1 MKGFNKEDS
10 SILGFVIYCEGI
22 AITFNEFK
30 EYLYFVIKN
39 NSIDD
44 LPNFIWDLIDLEEEN
59 KLHIYDIIGFA
70 TSDNFTKGE
79 IMAMYGIGI
88 KRFGE
93 IYDMPISKKA
103 ALKALDQY
111 PSILKRFKETFPFIK
126 IED

>member
-1 MKGFNKEDS
+1 MLARVS
-10 SILGFVIYCEGI
+10 RRVP
-22 AITFNEFK
+22 FK
-30 EYLYFVIKN
+30 LKIQARVGRRALSWGYLYFVIKN

-103 ALKALDQY
+103 ALKALDQH
-111 PSILKRFKETFPFIK
+111 PRILKRFKETFPFIK